1 MKKTTLKFAALTLLG
16 LSNLA
21 LADAASELQMRLA
34 KVDVLSAE
42 FVQTVTSGSGKMFN
56 KEVANFKL
64 NAQIYSVWR
73 LKPLKKPRLFLMVK
87 PYGSTIHLCNK

>member
-1 MKKTTLKFAALTLLG
+1 MKKTTLKFAALALLG

-42 FVQTVTSGSGKMFN
+42 FVQTVTSGSGKN
-56 KEVANFKL
+56 VQQGSGNFKL
-64 NAQIYSVWR
+64 NAQIYSVWI
-73 LKPLKKPRLFLMVK
+73 LKLLKKPRLFLMVK